1 MLDLYVLFSPINAV
15 DQEGAPLP
23 TALVPLTLDD
33 EIQYRCAGYM
43 QAEIE
48 RYAELVSETEDK
60 KQPGEKESG
69 SESEDSTVEKPQKA
83 KKQPAQTTKNAEKES
98 TLLVLVDIVFLIG
111 FDSGYP
117 VSRGARRRISVH

>member
-23 TALVPLTLDD
+23 TALVPLKLDD

-48 RYAELVSETEDK
+48 RYAELISETEDK
-60 KQPGEKESG
+60 KQPSEKESG
-69 SESEDSTVEKPQKA
+69 SESDDSAVEKPQKAATA
-83 KKQPAQTTKNAEKES
+83 KKQPAQTTKAAEKQS
-98 TLLVLVDIVFLIG
+98 MLPASCWCCFSYWV
-111 FDSGYP
+111 
-117 VSRGARRRISVH
+117 